1 VHEQTSRILN
11 ARISANP
18 RFLGSKKGK
27 GEEYAGSPPMFFR
40 LETSPFDTT
49 LRESGLKLL
58 MLLGIVTDLN
68 TLHAVMSALYEEMK
82 RESLKGIFNREEHE
96 TFTDRGEK

>member
-1 VHEQTSRILN
+1 
-11 ARISANP
+11 
-18 RFLGSKKGK
+18 
-27 GEEYAGSPPMFFR
+27 MFFR